1 MALSF
6 SPAVSHHLMI
16 TRCPSRKNFNT
27 SPGWKL
33 EIKTY
38 GIFWS
43 YLAKLTIQ
51 IESDRKETPR
61 IYKLPQEVETTTK
74 RQAYAGKLALIRC
87 CVRRKPESILPFL
100 LTQTYSSDYE
110 HEKWYMAIRL
120 SARHLHLSQVSFSNH
135 YKVSLI
141 ATEQQ
146 FSCCVG
152 GPTLTSAHHHLIWY
166 SLLIASSL
174 SLCSNPPPPP
184 PS

>member
-1 MALSF
+1 MAMSF

-74 RQAYAGKLALIRC
+74 RQAYTGKLVLIRS

-120 SARHLHLSQVSFSNH
+120 SARHLHLSQ
-135 YKVSLI
+135 LP
-141 ATEQQ
+141 QLWRWGMQ
-146 FSCCVG
+146 C
-152 GPTLTSAHHHLIWY
+152 TSKITKY
-166 SLLIASSL
+166 FIIFIGTMR
-174 SLCSNPPPPP
+174 C
-184 PS
+184 